1 METTSAIAFLY
12 LVYCAGLGLIP
23 AFIAKHKGRNFAL
36 WWLYGAAFFLIALI
50 HSFCLSKTR
59 DQRKEELKQDIEL
72 REEIKEESRRE
83 MDNK

>member
-1 METTSAIAFLY
+1 METTAVSGGW
-12 LVYCAGLGLIP
+12 LVYFALLGLIP

-36 WWLYGAAFFLIALI
+36 WWLYGFALFLIAFI
-50 HSFCLSKTR
+50 HSLCLSKTK

-72 REEIKEESRRE
+72 REEIKEELRRE